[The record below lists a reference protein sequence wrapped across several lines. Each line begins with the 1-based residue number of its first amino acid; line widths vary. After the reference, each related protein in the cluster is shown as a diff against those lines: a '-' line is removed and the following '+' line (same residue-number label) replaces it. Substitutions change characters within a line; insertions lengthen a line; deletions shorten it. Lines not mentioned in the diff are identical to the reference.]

1 MSWCWIG
8 CSVTFLSLSVVSR
21 PLQLTRISLERQC
34 ADSASARAEVEYG
47 SVVLHVHYAR
57 GVRKALS
64 AEGTLERLW
73 RRLRLYLIFFA
84 SLSVSRSMRTSLSL
98 IGPLTFLVIIRPLSR
113 PSNTLT
119 RTWMTSPVTPV
130 RPITC
135 VTSAG
140 MSGSSDLSFPLLTS
154 LHRSS

>member
-1 MSWCWIG
+1 MFCCRTG
-8 CSVTFLSLSVVSR
+8 CSVSFLSLPVVSS
-21 PLQLTRISLERQC
+21 PLQLTRVSFERQC
-34 ADSASARAEVEYG
+34 TDSAPARAEIEYRPI
-47 SVVLHVHYAR
+47 VLHMHYAR
-57 GVRKALS
+57 GVGKVLS
-64 AEGTLERLW
+64 AERTLERLW

-98 IGPLTFLVIIRPLSR
+98 IGPFTFLVIIRPLSR

-119 RTWMTSPVTPV
+119 RTWITSPVTPV
-130 RPITC
+130 RPMTC

-154 LHRSS
+154 LHRFS